1 MWAYNNK
8 DKDIRKSN
16 TKSLKWIQNDQKDQN
31 NQTIWQLRLMKL
43 FVNLKKSR
51 ILKGDL
57 NTYNES

>member
-1 MWAYNNK
+1 MSIYNK